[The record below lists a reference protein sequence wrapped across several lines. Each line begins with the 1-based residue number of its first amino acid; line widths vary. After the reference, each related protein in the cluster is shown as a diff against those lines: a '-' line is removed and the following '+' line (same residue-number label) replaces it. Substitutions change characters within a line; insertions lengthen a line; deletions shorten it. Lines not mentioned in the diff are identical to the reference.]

1 MRPDERRWLL
11 LRTFY
16 NSYRSFHALLGQ
28 YERRVLAFAERD
40 GVDRRELKLTP
51 DELGTLLDPLAL
63 TALRDGD
70 LAILRECS
78 HKLFRTPVASDPFD
92 MNVASIYHEVSLLKE
107 EHWAIREEGMTVD
120 PSEYERYYREVN
132 VYYPKRLRHVRN
144 LYGRARKRL
153 EVLLPSM
160 ARSQVIV
167 RSVFLFGDRLVRDI
181 YRNGVADLYGHMYPD
196 GGALKG
202 YASAAKSFLDAGFG
216 AEAVSAFDLALAA
229 ADVLESAA
237 EEDAAGRELAEQRR
251 RLVQDR
257 ERALALV

>member
-16 NSYRSFHALLGQ
+16 NSFRSFHALLGQ

-40 GVDRRELKLTP
+40 GVDRRELKLP
-51 DELGTLLDPLAL
+51 PEELGTLLDPLAL

-70 LAILRECS
+70 LAVLRECS
-78 HKLFRTPVASDPFD
+78 HRLFRTAAAADPFD
-92 MNVASIYHEVSLLKE
+92 MHVASIYHEVSLLKE
-107 EHWAIREEGMTVD
+107 EHWTIREEGMSADAT
-120 PSEYERYYREVN
+120 EYERYYREVN

-160 ARSQVIV
+160 GRSQVIV

-181 YRNGVADLYGHMYPD
+181 YRHGVADLYRHMYPE
-196 GGALKG
+196 GGALRG
-202 YASAAKSFLDAGFG
+202 YATAAKSFLDAGFG
-216 AEAVSAFDLALAA
+216 AEAVSAFDLAITAADSEEGAADGDAA
-229 ADVLESAA
+229 ARAIADE
-237 EEDAAGRELAEQRR
+237 RR